1 MKTKKNAS
9 SPESEYQPSPYFLQQ
24 RAALIQHFDHL
35 LASSAEGWILLG
47 PDHEGRYPWELIGVR
62 REEFEGII
70 ADAVAAEIIRIE
82 IDPLHGR
89 IARRVEET
97 FRTSDQ
103 LSDDGSDT

>member
-1 MKTKKNAS
+1 MKTRKKAAFR
-9 SPESEYQPSPYFLQQ
+9 ESEYQPSPYFLQQ
-24 RAALIQHFDHL
+24 RAAFIQHLEHL
-35 LASSAEGWILLG
+35 LASSAEGWIQLG
-47 PDHEGRYPWELIGVR
+47 PDHEGHYPWERIGVR
-62 REEFEGII
+62 REAFEGII

-103 LSDDGSDT
+103 LPDDGSDT